1 MEFLQSSIRPK
12 LPLLRLKGLR
22 PERPLLPLISLL
34 LRSISLQMQLAPL
47 EPQEAQTSLQTKTS
61 VLRVF

>member
-12 LPLLRLKGLR
+12 LPLLRLRGSRL
-22 PERPLLPLISLL
+22 ERPLLPLIYHL
-34 LRSISLQMQLAPL
+34 LRSISLQMQLALL